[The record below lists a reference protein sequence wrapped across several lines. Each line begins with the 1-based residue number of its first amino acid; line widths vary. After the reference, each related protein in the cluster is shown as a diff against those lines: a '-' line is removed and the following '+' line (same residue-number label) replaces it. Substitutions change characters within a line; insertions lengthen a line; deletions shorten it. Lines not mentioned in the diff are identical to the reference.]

1 MAERGKS
8 RRQRHGERGAL
19 FGVQVKLPG
28 IIDDQAAF
36 LQAQLYR
43 IETKPVE
50 VARVLAQSKPAQGP
64 HREWRRQPGYF
75 GESCGSVLGLAA
87 TQSAASQ
94 QGGEG
99 GQRQVVSEIR
109 QRLARPDE
117 ARHDERQHGRML
129 TCAANPTK
137 PMNYELLIGLRYT
150 RAQPR
155 EGAANRFISF
165 IALISML
172 GLALG
177 VAALIVVLS
186 VMNGF
191 QKELRERILGV
202 VSHVQVSS
210 ESGELADW
218 SKVVQGVARHPR
230 VKAAAPYVQAQG
242 MLTFDGQVRG
252 VMVRGIL
259 PEAEDKVADFAR
271 HMKSGKLEQLVPGE
285 FGIVLGSELAR
296 ALRARAGDKV
306 ALLAPQGLVTPA
318 AILPRVK
325 QFRVVGVFEAGMFE
339 FDSGLALI
347 HMADAQKLYRMDE
360 RVTGVRLKVDDLF
373 AAPQIGRE
381 LMRFLDTDVWV
392 SDWTRSHA
400 NFFRAVE
407 IEKRMMFLILLLIV
421 AVAAF
426 NIVSTL
432 VMAVTDKRAD
442 IAILRT
448 LGASPRSIMA
458 IFIVQGTLIGVV
470 GLAAGVA
477 GGVALALNIDVVVP
491 ALERL
496 LGMQFLAKDVYY
508 ISDLPS
514 DLHWSDVGTIGV
526 VSFILT
532 LLATLYPSWRASRT
546 RPAEALR
553 YE

>member
-1 MAERGKS
+1 
-8 RRQRHGERGAL
+8 
-19 FGVQVKLPG
+19 
-28 IIDDQAAF
+28 
-36 LQAQLYR
+36 
-43 IETKPVE
+43 
-50 VARVLAQSKPAQGP
+50 
-64 HREWRRQPGYF
+64 
-75 GESCGSVLGLAA
+75 
-87 TQSAASQ
+87 
-94 QGGEG
+94 
-99 GQRQVVSEIR
+99 
-109 QRLARPDE
+109 
-117 ARHDERQHGRML
+117 
-129 TCAANPTK
+129 
-137 PMNYELLIGLRYT
+137 MNYELLIGLRYT

-155 EGAANRFISF
+155 EGVANRFISF
-165 IALISML
+165 IALISMA

-242 MLTFDGQVRG
+242 MLSFDGQVRG

-271 HMKSGKLEQLVPGE
+271 HMKSGKLEQLLPGE
-285 FGIVLGSELAR
+285 FGMVLGSELAR

-306 ALLAPQGLVTPA
+306 TLLAPQGLVTPA

-325 QFRVVGVFEAGMFE
+325 QFRVVGIFEAGMFE
-339 FDSGLALI
+339 FDSGLALV
-347 HMADAQKLYRMDE
+347 HMADAQKLYRMDD
-360 RVTGVRLKVDDLF
+360 RVSGVRLKLDDLF
-373 AAPQIGRE
+373 AAPQVGRE
-381 LMRFLDTDVWV
+381 LLRYLDLDAWV

-432 VMAVTDKRAD
+432 VMAVQDKRAD

-448 LGASPRSIMA
+448 LGASPRSIMG
-458 IFIVQGTLIGVV
+458 IFVVQGTLIGVV
-470 GLAAGVA
+470 GLLAGIA

-491 ALERL
+491 ALERA
-496 LGMQFLAKDVYY
+496 LGLQFLAKDVYY

-514 DLHWSDVGTIGV
+514 DLHWSDVWTIGG
-526 VSFILT
+526 VSFVLT

-546 RPAEALR
+546 QPAEALR